1 MNAPEICQQIADEL
15 KNEGE
20 AYKKVL
26 EIGPGMGAL
35 TTYLLKRNDFDTYVI
50 DIDTES
56 IDYLK
61 SNFPDLKDRIF
72 EGDFLKENFD
82 RYFGAESFAI
92 AGNFPYN
99 ISSQIL
105 FKIVENRDQVP
116 EVVGM
121 FQKEVAERVAEGPG
135 KKAYG
140 ILSVFL
146 QAFYDIRYCF
156 TVDEHVFTPPPKVKS
171 GVIRMV
177 RNQRERLDCDEELF
191 KRVVKMAF
199 NQRRK
204 TLRNSLKPLLAGL
217 DTSQEIFNLR
227 PERLSVDDFIELT
240 NRVDRK

>member
-1 MNAPEICQQIADEL
+1 
-15 KNEGE
+15 
-20 AYKKVL
+20 
-26 EIGPGMGAL
+26 
-35 TTYLLKRNDFDTYVI
+35 
-50 DIDTES
+50 
-56 IDYLK
+56 
-61 SNFPDLKDRIF
+61 
-72 EGDFLKENFD
+72 
-82 RYFGAESFAI
+82 
-92 AGNFPYN
+92 
-99 ISSQIL
+99 
-105 FKIVENRDQVP
+105 
-116 EVVGM
+116 
-121 FQKEVAERVAEGPG
+121 
-135 KKAYG
+135 
-140 ILSVFL
+140 VFL